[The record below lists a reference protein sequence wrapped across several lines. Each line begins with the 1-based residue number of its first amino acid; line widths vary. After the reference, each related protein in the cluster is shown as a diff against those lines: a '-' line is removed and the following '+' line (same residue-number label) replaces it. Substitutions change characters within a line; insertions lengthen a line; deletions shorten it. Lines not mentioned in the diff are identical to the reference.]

1 VITKLAV
8 TGSNAPNEKS
18 EALIAEEVL
27 IKLGIDPSLIAI
39 ETNSHSTIEQVL
51 FIRNE
56 LQNKQGWKKFVIIS
70 DQYHLA
76 RVLEMA
82 KFNGI
87 TAIGAPSNINQ
98 NFFDLFFY
106 RLRESVALLAYWLL
120 GK

>member
-1 VITKLAV
+1 MKLAV

-18 EALIAEEVL
+18 EAVIAKEEL
-27 IKLGIDPSLIAI
+27 IKLGVDQSLIST
-39 ETNSHSTIEQVL
+39 ESNSHSTIEQIL
-51 FIRNE
+51 FVRDELRNR
-56 LQNKQGWKKFVIIS
+56 QGWKKFIIIS

-87 TAIGAPSNINQ
+87 SAIGTPSKINQ